1 MQSLSTLV
9 FPEKE
14 EINIEEF
21 FLELQRTKDEKIRET
36 LIIHHMNLV
45 HLLAKKFVDWGKP
58 LESLVS
64 VGTIGLINAIDR
76 FDTAKGVKFSTYATY
91 LILGEIRRYFRDKC
105 WFVKV
110 PRKTRKLTRIIQEEI
125 EEMTKDL
132 NRSPSISE
140 LAQKLE
146 VSQEEVIEA
155 LEARSAYNAYS
166 LDNGPKS
173 ENGDGNLSMLEY
185 LSCEDQDL
193 KTFNNKFDLEDV
205 LHYLPKREQV
215 IIRLY
220 YFDGFSQTKIA
231 RRLDISQ
238 MHVSRL
244 LKQALMHLK
253 KMVKG

>member
-1 MQSLSTLV
+1 MIGFHNLV

-14 EINIEEF
+14 EINIDEL
-21 FLELQRTKDEKIRET
+21 FLELQRSKDEKIREV

-45 HLLAKKFVDWGKP
+45 HLLAKKFIDWGKP

-76 FDTAKGVKFSTYATY
+76 YDAAKGVKFSTYATY

-105 WFVKV
+105 WLVKV
-110 PRKTRKLTRIIQEEI
+110 PRKTRKLNRFIQEVI

-140 LAQKLE
+140 LARKLDA
-146 VSQEEVIEA
+146 SKEEVIEA
-155 LEARSAYNAYS
+155 LEARNAYNAYS
-166 LDNGPKS
+166 LGNGLKS
-173 ENGDGNLSMLEY
+173 ENGNLSMLEY
-185 LSCEDQDL
+185 LSSDDLDL
-193 KTFNNKFDLEDV
+193 KTFNNKFDLEEV
-205 LHYLPKREQV
+205 LHHLPKREQV

-244 LKQALMHLK
+244 LKQALKHLK
-253 KMVKG
+253 KMVKD